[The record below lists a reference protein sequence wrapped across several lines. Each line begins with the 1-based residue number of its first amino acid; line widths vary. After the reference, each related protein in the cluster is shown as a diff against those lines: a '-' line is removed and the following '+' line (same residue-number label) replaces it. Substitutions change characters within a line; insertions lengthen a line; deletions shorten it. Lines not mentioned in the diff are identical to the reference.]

1 MPINTSA
8 NLNSIIGASI
18 ARNLN
23 KTNTSIAVGSRNV
36 TQKLVESQEITRDTN
51 DRINNIAKSI
61 EETQALRQQEF
72 NNRLSYD
79 YFKNSL
85 FKKGDKATI
94 ENMSK
99 NGAFDVTNYIA
110 PIDDIKIEDN

>member
-8 NLNSIIGASI
+8 NLQSIIGASI

-23 KTNTSIAVGSRNV
+23 VGSKNV
-36 TQKLVESQEITRDTN
+36 TQKLAEAQEIARDTN

-61 EETQALRQQEF
+61 EQTQAARQQEF

-85 FKKGDKATI
+85 FKKYDKSVI

-99 NGAFDVTNYIA
+99 DGSLDVNSYID
-110 PIDDIKIEDN
+110 PIDDIKEDN

>member
-8 NLNSIIGASI
+8 NLQSIIGASI

-23 KTNTSIAVGSRNV
+23 KTNTSIAVGSKNV
-36 TQKLVESQEITRDTN
+36 TQKLVESQEIARDTN

-61 EETQALRQQEF
+61 EETQAARQQEF
-72 NNRLSYD
+72 NNRLTHE
-79 YFKNSL
+79 YFKNSM
-85 FKKGDKATI
+85 FKNYDKATI

-99 NGAFDVTNYIA
+99 NGALDVSKYIV
-110 PIDDIKIEDN
+110 PIDDIKEDN

>member
-8 NLNSIIGASI
+8 NLQSIIGASI

-23 KTNTSIAVGSRNV
+23 KTNTSIAVGSKNV
-36 TQKLVESQEITRDTN
+36 TQELVKSQEIARDTN

-72 NNRLSYD
+72 NNNRLTYE

-85 FKKGDKATI
+85 FKKYDKSVI
-94 ENMSK
+94 ENISK
-99 NGAFDVTNYIA
+99 NGALDIGSYIA
-110 PIDDIKIEDN
+110 PMDDIKEDN

>member
-8 NLNSIIGASI
+8 NLQSIIGASI

-23 KTNTSIAVGSRNV
+23 KTNTSIAVGSKNV
-36 TQKLVESQEITRDTN
+36 TQKLVESQEVARDTN

-61 EETQALRQQEF
+61 EETQAARQQEF
-72 NNRLSYD
+72 NNRLTHE
-79 YFKNSL
+79 YFENL
-85 FKKGDKATI
+85 FKKYDKTRF

-110 PIDDIKIEDN
+110 PIDDIKLEDN

>member
-8 NLNSIIGASI
+8 NLQSIIGASI

-23 KTNTSIAVGSRNV
+23 KTNTSIAVGSKNV
-36 TQKLVESQEITRDTN
+36 TQKLVESQEIARDTN

-72 NNRLSYD
+72 NNRLSHE

-85 FKKGDKATI
+85 FKKYDKTNI

-99 NGAFDVTNYIA
+99 NGALDVSNYIA
-110 PIDDIKIEDN
+110 PIDDIKEDN

>member
-8 NLNSIIGASI
+8 NLQSIIGASI

-23 KTNTSIAVGSRNV
+23 KTNTSIAVGSKNV
-36 TQKLVESQEITRDTN
+36 TQKLVESQEVARDTN

-61 EETQALRQQEF
+61 EETQAAREQEF
-72 NNRLSYD
+72 NNRLTHE
-79 YFKNSL
+79 YFENL
-85 FKKGDKATI
+85 FKKYDKTRF

-110 PIDDIKIEDN
+110 PIDDIKLEDN

>member
-8 NLNSIIGASI
+8 NLQSIIGASI

-23 KTNTSIAVGSRNV
+23 KTNTSIAVGSKNV
-36 TQKLVESQEITRDTN
+36 TQKLVESQEIARDTN

-61 EETQALRQQEF
+61 EETTQAARQQEF
-72 NNRLSYD
+72 NNRLSYE

-85 FKKGDKATI
+85 FKKGDKTII

-99 NGAFDVTNYIA
+99 NGALDVSNYIA
-110 PIDDIKIEDN
+110 PIDDIKEDN